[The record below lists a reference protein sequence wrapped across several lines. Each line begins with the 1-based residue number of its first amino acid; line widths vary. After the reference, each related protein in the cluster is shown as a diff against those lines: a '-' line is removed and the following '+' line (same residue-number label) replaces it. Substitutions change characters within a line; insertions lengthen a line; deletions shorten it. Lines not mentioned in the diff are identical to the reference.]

1 MFKRLAPFATVLA
14 TLSGCATP
22 IPQYSL
28 PQNVPSVRLKSS
40 ITGAHELFESIDIFL
55 FDSNGTPSGNR
66 MLFSIKGSVSKPT
79 GYVQVPA
86 NVPLKLVY
94 SEVASAGRFCKLNI
108 SVTLEQGKSYSLVGG
123 FAYEKGPIPILT
135 GIRKCQ
141 FGVIDEATKMLVPY
155 R

>member
-1 MFKRLAPFATVLA
+1 MFRRLAPFAIVAA
-14 TLSGCATP
+14 TLCGCATP
-22 IPQYSL
+22 IPPYSL
-28 PQNVPSVRLKSS
+28 PQNVPSATLKSS
-40 ITGAHELFESIDIFL
+40 ITGAYELFESIDILL

-66 MLFSIKGSVSKPT
+66 MLFSVKGSVSKPT

-94 SEVASAGRFCKLNI
+94 SEVASGGRFCKLNI
-108 SVTLEQGKSYSLVGG
+108 NVTLEQGKSYSLVGG

-135 GIRKCQ
+135 GTRKCK
-141 FGVIDEATKMLVPY
+141 FGVVDEETKLLVPY